1 MFQVNGL
8 EEKHELHLTELNARH
23 KEEKLSL
30 QIDYQT
36 QIEAKTAEHEVLIQA
51 LKSELSHLQG

>member
-36 QIEAKTAEHEVLIQA
+36 QIESKTAEHEVLIQA